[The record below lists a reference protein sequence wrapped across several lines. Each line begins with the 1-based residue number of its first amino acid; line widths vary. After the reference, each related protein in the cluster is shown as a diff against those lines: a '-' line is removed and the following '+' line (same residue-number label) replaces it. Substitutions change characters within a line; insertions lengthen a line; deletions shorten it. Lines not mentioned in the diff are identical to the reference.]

1 MPVLGIPHT
10 NITLMVC
17 FSCLLTPT
25 GEATA
30 APSSDHLT
38 MFTSLRTQT
47 LPQICTHQ
55 KKKCTTKATQNLRR
69 KSPQLLL
76 SHPQDLIA
84 SRFLHNDI

>member
-17 FSCLLTPT
+17 FSCLLTPR

-30 APSSDHLT
+30 VPSSDHLT
-38 MFTSLRTQT
+38 VFTSLRTQT

-55 KKKCTTKATQNLRR
+55 KKNVPPRPPKT
-69 KSPQLLL
+69 SEEIVL
-76 SHPQDLIA
+76 SSYSVTHKI
-84 SRFLHNDI
+84 